1 VVDPLVV
8 EEPREYAAV
17 GGEAREGDPGVV
29 GDAEDLAMVGG
40 ELVVGLACGG

>member
-1 VVDPLVV
+1 VVDPLIA

-29 GDAEDLAMVGG
+29 SDVKDLAMVGG